1 MFCTKCGVEL
11 EERDHFCYRCGA
23 LTVRGQSPYV
33 QRRLVRSVTN
43 KKIAGVCGGL
53 ADYLDT
59 DPVMM
64 RLLWVLLTLG
74 LPPAGIIG
82 YIIAWIVIP
91 KAPTVPVEFNP
102 APVPQS

>member
-1 MFCTKCGVEL
+1 MTTSATDAAL
-11 EERDHFCYRCGA
+11 SRCGD
-23 LTVRGQSPYV
+23 SPPYA

-53 ADYLDT
+53 AEYLDA

-82 YIIAWIVIP
+82 YIVAWIVIP
-91 KAPTVPVEFNP
+91 KAPTVPVEFESGARTSVLIQRFP
-102 APVPQS
+102 